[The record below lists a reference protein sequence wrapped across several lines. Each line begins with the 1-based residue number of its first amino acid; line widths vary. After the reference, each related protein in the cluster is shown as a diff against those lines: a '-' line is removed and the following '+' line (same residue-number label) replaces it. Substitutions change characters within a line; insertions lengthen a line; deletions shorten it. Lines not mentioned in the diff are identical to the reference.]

1 MWGKPMNILEA
12 IAIALTLV
20 WWTNENK
27 DVWGKTA
34 DNVEI
39 VENVKTNLFYVEYGK
54 WHRFVTSQLAS
65 GFRKSSSS
73 VDNHARWLV
82 VAVVVMMSHKL
93 CNAQFAEPV
102 RHQHDVLRKVVVVQ
116 GRVRIV
122 LSALAD
128 DQRTEDSIGS
138 LETYPEEIFQNSN

>member
-54 WHRFVTSQLAS
+54 WHRFVTS
-65 GFRKSSSS
+65 
-73 VDNHARWLV
+73 
-82 VAVVVMMSHKL
+82 
-93 CNAQFAEPV
+93 
-102 RHQHDVLRKVVVVQ
+102 
-116 GRVRIV
+116 
-122 LSALAD
+122 
-128 DQRTEDSIGS
+128 
-138 LETYPEEIFQNSN
+138 